1 MVDTGIDITHPDLIN
16 NLWMNQAEKNGP
28 GATAANG
35 YKNGI
40 DDDGNGESTPQLH
53 LLTMSEPSRL
63 QHACLAWH
71 AFQSL
76 QILCW
81 RHGRQRLQ
89 EWH

>member
-1 MVDTGIDITHPDLIN
+1 MGAVCAQVRVCMVDTGIDITHPDLTN

-53 LLTMSEPSRL
+53 LPTML
-63 QHACLAWH
+63 
-71 AFQSL
+71 
-76 QILCW
+76 
-81 RHGRQRLQ
+81 
-89 EWH
+89 